1 MRTILTSTEK
11 ALKIN
16 LQPSIYGVFA
26 EIGAGQEVSNHF
38 YKAGAASGTIA
49 KSICA
54 YDMMMSDSIY
64 GKTARY
70 VSKERLENMLNVEY
84 QNLIASVPLKAS
96 MAHFFAFGNTI
107 ETTGYQKTNK
117 GQGWLGLK
125 YQTTPN
131 SRPYKCCIHV
141 VMHTDNIHEQ
151 QQLIGDL
158 GVNLLYGLYEF
169 QDDPELF
176 ILNLKD
182 NIDTSILEINF
193 IEIEGSEFTINDS
206 KALSLLLV
214 KHDLTKMVMFGSN
227 GEVLQPLNAFYK
239 KDAIIIRGRFNPP
252 TKVTVE
258 MFEKSTKQLI
268 RSQKK
273 RKQDIFSIAEITF
286 NCYQDKKE
294 LRLEDF
300 LNRADLLSK
309 LGYPVLITNFKFHHE
324 LIDFFNHYVQVK
336 SLNLVLGLDNL
347 ERSIRPV
354 NNQKNEQKLLELIQV
369 ITAGN
374 NQILAFPELNN
385 KGGLNG
391 IKSLVLDKGETELVS
406 FLKNTN
412 RLVDITEIDSA
423 LLTIRSNDI
432 LNKIATNAKDWDEMV
447 PKDIVQLLQ
456 NHVEKLK
463 NTGLHDWARFSKQE

>member
-1 MRTILTSTEK
+1 
-11 ALKIN
+11 
-16 LQPSIYGVFA
+16 
-26 EIGAGQEVSNHF
+26 
-38 YKAGAASGTIA
+38 
-49 KSICA
+49 
-54 YDMMMSDSIY
+54 
-64 GKTARY
+64 
-70 VSKERLENMLNVEY
+70 
-84 QNLIASVPLKAS
+84 
-96 MAHFFAFGNTI
+96 
-107 ETTGYQKTNK
+107 
-117 GQGWLGLK
+117 
-125 YQTTPN
+125 
-131 SRPYKCCIHV
+131 
-141 VMHTDNIHEQ
+141 
-151 QQLIGDL
+151 
-158 GVNLLYGLYEF
+158 
-169 QDDPELF
+169 
-176 ILNLKD
+176 
-182 NIDTSILEINF
+182 
-193 IEIEGSEFTINDS
+193 
-206 KALSLLLV
+206 
-214 KHDLTKMVMFGSN
+214 
-227 GEVLQPLNAFYK
+227 
-239 KDAIIIRGRFNPP
+239 
-252 TKVTVE
+252 